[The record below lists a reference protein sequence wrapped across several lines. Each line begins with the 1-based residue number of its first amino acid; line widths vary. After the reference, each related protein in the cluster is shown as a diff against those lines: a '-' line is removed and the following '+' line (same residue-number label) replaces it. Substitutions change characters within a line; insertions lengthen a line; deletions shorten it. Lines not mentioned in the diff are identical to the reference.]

1 MVAVLEDT
9 ELFFNMLNQRYGIL
23 MFERL
28 RNRSSI
34 IYTGELYSAKGEH
47 FYINI
52 VVYKEKTVI
61 QVFNVTFNTRVCIFQ
76 KAYNTSNDKRA
87 LSKSTSL
94 IKFLDKILS

>member
-34 IYTGELYSAKGEH
+34 TYTGELYSAKGEH

-52 VVYKEKTVI
+52 VI